1 MQDNAS
7 GAEQNSDHI
16 FDYIIIGAG
25 TAGCLLANRLSADAS
40 KRVLLIEAGRK
51 DDYHWIHIPV
61 GYLYCIGNPRT
72 DWLYNTEPDAGL
84 NGRALRYPR
93 GKTLGGC
100 SSINGMIYM
109 RGQARDY
116 DEWAHLTGDMA
127 WRWENS
133 LPHFKLHEDHYK
145 GADAMHGAR
154 GTAPELMQN
163 KAAPYQKI
171 LRHRNSGGEWRVEK
185 QRLRWDVLDS
195 FAEAAVQAG
204 IPATDD
210 FNRGNNEGVGYF
222 EVNQKN
228 GWRWNTAK
236 AFLRPACYARPNF
249 ELWNN
254 AQVCKLVITPQ
265 SDGSKRCT
273 GVEVWTGAERVTA
286 HSTRDS
292 GSDRGL
298 IGEVLLCAGSIGS
311 PQILQLS
318 GIGPGALLQQHGI
331 AALQDLPGVGA
342 NLQDHLQIR
351 SVYKIKGDKKWGLS
365 LNTMANSWLGKAR
378 IGLDYALKQTGPMS
392 MAPSQL
398 GAFTRSSP
406 DQPYP
411 NIEYHVQP
419 LSLDAFG
426 EPLHSFNA
434 FTASVCNL
442 NPTSRGTVHIK
453 SPHFEDAPAI
463 APNYLSTPEDRKVAA
478 DSLRVTRKIVS
489 QSALAKYQPEE
500 FKPGVQFQSDEDLT
514 RLAGDIA
521 TTIFHPVGTTKMG
534 RDDDTMAVVDSHLRV
549 RGIQGLRVVDA
560 GVMPLI
566 TSGNTN
572 SPTLMIAEK
581 AAGWIQAG
589 V

>member
-1 MQDNAS
+1 MS
-7 GAEQNSDHI
+7 ETT
-16 FDYIIIGAG
+16 FDYIIVGGG
-25 TAGCLLANRLSADAS
+25 TAGCLLANRLSADPS

-116 DEWAHLTGDMA
+116 DQWGQLLGDA
-127 WRWENS
+127 SWGWEHS
-133 LPHFKLHEDHYK
+133 LPYFMQHEDHHK
-145 GADAMHGAR
+145 GASALHGA
-154 GTAPELMQN
+154 
-163 KAAPYQKI
+163 
-171 LRHRNSGGEWRVEK
+171 GGEWRVEK
-185 QRLRWDVLDS
+185 QRLRWDVLDA
-195 FAEAAVQAG
+195 FAQAAVQAG

-210 FNRGNNEGVGYF
+210 FNRGSNEGVGYF
-222 EVNQKN
+222 EVNQKA

-236 AFLRPACYARPNF
+236 AFLRPTCYARPNF
-249 ELWNN
+249 ELWSS
-254 AQVCKLVITPQ
+254 AQVAKLLIAPASATSPL
-265 SDGSKRCT
+265 RCT
-273 GVEVWTGAERVTA
+273 GVQVWNGKSMVQATAKAEV
-286 HSTRDS
+286 
-292 GSDRGL
+292 
-298 IGEVLLCAGSIGS
+298 ILCAGAVGS

-318 GIGPGALLQQHGI
+318 GLGPAQRLQSLGI
-331 AALQDLPGVGA
+331 AVQKDIPGVGE

-351 SVYKIKGDKKWGLS
+351 AVFKVQNAAT
-365 LNTMANSWLGKAR
+365 LNTQVQSLWGKAK
-378 IGLDYALKQTGPMS
+378 IGMEYAFKRTGPMS

-398 GAFTRSSP
+398 GAFTRSDP

-411 NIEYHVQP
+411 NLEYHVQP

-426 EPLHSFNA
+426 QPLHSFNA
-434 FTASVCNL
+434 ITASVCNL
-442 NPTSRGTVHIK
+442 NPTSRGTVHIR
-453 SPHFEDAPAI
+453 SPKFEDAPAI
-463 APNYLSTPEDRKVAA
+463 APNYLSTDVDRKIAA
-478 DSLRVTRKIVS
+478 DSLRLTRRIVA
-489 QSALAKYQPEE
+489 QPALQKYQPEE
-500 FKPGVQFQSDEDLT
+500 YKPGVQFQTDAELAK
-514 RLAGDIA
+514 LAGDIA

-534 RDDDTMAVVDSHLRV
+534 RADDPMAVVDARLKV
-549 RGIQGLRVVDA
+549 LGVAGLRVVDA

-581 AAGWIQAG
+581 AAQWILEDAAAATKG
-589 V
+589 

>member
-1 MQDNAS
+1 MS
-7 GAEQNSDHI
+7 ETT
-16 FDYIIIGAG
+16 FDYIIVGGG
-25 TAGCLLANRLSADAS
+25 TAGCLLANRLSADPS

-116 DEWAHLTGDMA
+116 DQWGQLLGDTS
-127 WRWENS
+127 WGWEHS
-133 LPHFKLHEDHYK
+133 LPYFMQHEDHHK
-145 GADAMHGAR
+145 GASALHGA
-154 GTAPELMQN
+154 
-163 KAAPYQKI
+163 
-171 LRHRNSGGEWRVEK
+171 GGEWRVEK
-185 QRLRWDVLDS
+185 QRLRWDVLDA
-195 FAEAAVQAG
+195 FAQAAVQAG

-210 FNRGNNEGVGYF
+210 FNRGSNEGVGYF
-222 EVNQKN
+222 EVNQKA

-236 AFLRPACYARPNF
+236 AFLRPTCYARPNF
-249 ELWNN
+249 ELWSS
-254 AQVCKLVITPQ
+254 AQVAKLLLAPASATSPL
-265 SDGSKRCT
+265 RCT
-273 GVEVWTGAERVTA
+273 GVQVWNGKSMEQATAKAEV
-286 HSTRDS
+286 
-292 GSDRGL
+292 
-298 IGEVLLCAGSIGS
+298 ILCAGAVGS

-318 GIGPGALLQQHGI
+318 GLGPAQRLQTLGI
-331 AALQDLPGVGA
+331 AVQKDIPGVGE

-351 SVYKIKGDKKWGLS
+351 AVFKVQNAAT
-365 LNTMANSWLGKAR
+365 LNTQVQSLWGKAK
-378 IGLDYALKQTGPMS
+378 IGMEYAFKRTGPMS

-398 GAFTRSSP
+398 GAFTRSDP

-411 NIEYHVQP
+411 NLEYHVQP

-426 EPLHSFNA
+426 QPLHSFNA
-434 FTASVCNL
+434 ITASVCNL
-442 NPTSRGTVHIK
+442 NPTSRGTVHIR
-453 SPHFEDAPAI
+453 SPKFEDAPAI
-463 APNYLSTPEDRKVAA
+463 APNYLSTDMDRKIAA
-478 DSLRVTRKIVS
+478 DSLRLTRRIVA
-489 QSALAKYQPEE
+489 QPALQKYQPEE
-500 FKPGVQFQSDEDLT
+500 YKPGVQFQTDAELAK
-514 RLAGDIA
+514 LAGDIA

-534 RDDDTMAVVDSHLRV
+534 RADDPMAVVDARLKV
-549 RGIQGLRVVDA
+549 LGVAGLRVVDA

-581 AAGWIQAG
+581 AAQWILEDAAAATKG
-589 V
+589 

>member
-1 MQDNAS
+1 MQDDTHDS
-7 GAEQNSDHI
+7 QI

-40 KRVLLIEAGRK
+40 KRVLLLEAGRK

-61 GYLYCIGNPRT
+61 GYLHCIGNPRT

-116 DEWAHLTGDMA
+116 DAWAQLSGDSD
-127 WRWENS
+127 WRWDKV

-145 GADAMHGAR
+145 GADALHGAA
-154 GTAPELMQN
+154 GVLPKLLQDDSS
-163 KAAPYQKI
+163 PYQQA
-171 LRHRNSGGEWRVEK
+171 LRHRKAGGEWRIEK
-185 QRLRWDVLDS
+185 QRLRWDILDA
-195 FAEAAVQAG
+195 FAEAAQQAG

-210 FNRGNNEGVGYF
+210 FNRGSNEGVGYF
-222 EVNQKN
+222 EVNQKS

-236 AFLRPACYARPNF
+236 AFLRPTCYARPNF
-249 ELWNN
+249 ELWTS
-254 AQVCKLVITPQ
+254 AQVCKLVIEQ
-265 SDGSKRCT
+265 QADGSQRCT
-273 GVEVWTGAERVTA
+273 GAEVWTGHERVTVLA
-286 HSTRDS
+286 TRDS
-292 GSDRGL
+292 GGQT
-298 IGEVLLCAGSIGS
+298 GEVILCAGSIGS

-331 AALQDLPGVGA
+331 AVKQDLPGVGA

-351 SVYKIKGDKKWGLS
+351 SVYKVQAKAGSQHNERWGLS
-365 LNTMANSWLGKAR
+365 LNTMASSLWGKAR
-378 IGLDYALKQTGPMS
+378 IGLEYALHRSGPMS

-406 DQPYP
+406 EQPYP

-426 EPLHSFNA
+426 EPLHGFNA

-442 NPTSRGTVHIK
+442 NPTSRGSVQIK
-453 SPHFEDAPAI
+453 SGHFEDAPAI
-463 APNYLSTPEDRKVAA
+463 APNYLSTAEDRQVAA

-489 QSALAKYQPEE
+489 QRALADYRPEE
-500 FKPGVQFQSDEDLT
+500 FKPGVQFQSDEELA

-534 RDDDTMAVVDSHLRV
+534 QADDPMAVVDSHLRV
-549 RGIQGLRVVDA
+549 RGLRGLRVVDA

-581 AAGWIQAG
+581 AAQWIQGG